1 MASSLNTKLVRIG
14 TGLLLVALA
23 SIGLTL
29 WVTWQLEGGAAAVN
43 EAGRL
48 RMQTWRLA
56 SAIQANV
63 PEAERHALVAK
74 LDDSLRLL
82 KEGDPARPLFVPW
95 DPEVSKHFA
104 AANATW
110 QNQRNFWQTGAP
122 GIQTSVRTD
131 AELLVKAIDG
141 LVSVIEKQLSGF
153 TTVLNLFQFVMMALA
168 IAASVVML
176 YVGYRFIISPLA
188 QVRDGLLRVK
198 KGDFTA
204 RIDVHTQDE
213 FGQVAAGFNRMT
225 ETLHSLYAGLE
236 AQVMAKTRDIEAQR
250 KRLETLY
257 AVSALLSKAGTID
270 EASKGFAQTVRVHL
284 GADAA
289 VVRWSDEA
297 NQRFLMISSDCFPD
311 ELVEAERSLLVG
323 ACACGISQSMQRP
336 DTRVIPIHVMNEAAR
351 RPCAKLGYESVI
363 SVPIKLQQRLLG
375 ELNLFYRAPVQ
386 MSAEET
392 ELLDTLGSHLAST
405 LESLRAAA
413 LEREAAV
420 GEERSLLA
428 RELHDS
434 IAQSLAFLNIQLRLL
449 RSAMEKN
456 QPDNIA
462 STLNELDAGLK
473 ESMADVRELLVH
485 FRTRTSTDDIEAALK
500 ETLQK
505 FQHQTGLPTLLDVEG
520 DGLPLPPDVQIQVL
534 HIIQESL
541 SNIRKHAQATH
552 VALNVIKGPGW
563 VFEVVDNGVGF
574 DTWSVRVHTH
584 VGLKIMHE
592 RAARIGA
599 RVNLDSHPG
608 MGTRMTL
615 TLPDAST
622 VTETVALAGIRH

>member
-1 MASSLNTKLVRIG
+1 MASSLSTKLVRIG

-63 PEAERHALVAK
+63 PEAERKALVAK
-74 LDDSLRLL
+74 LDASVTLL

-95 DPEVSKHFA
+95 DPKVSKQFA
-104 AANATW
+104 AVEAAW
-110 QNQRNFWQTGAP
+110 QNQRNFWHSGAP
-122 GIQTSVRTD
+122 SVQATVRTD

-141 LVSVIEKQLSGF
+141 LVTVIEEQLSGF

-176 YVGYRFIISPLA
+176 YAGYRFVISPLE

-198 KGDFTA
+198 KGDFSA
-204 RIDVHTQDE
+204 RIDVNTRDE

-236 AQVMAKTRDIEAQR
+236 AQVVAKTRDIEAQR

-257 AVSALLSKAGTID
+257 AVSALLSKASTID
-270 EASKGFAQTVRVHL
+270 EASKGFAQSVRTHL

-289 VVRWSDEA
+289 AVRWSDEA
-297 NQRFLMISSDCFPD
+297 NQRFLMLSSDCFPE

-323 ACACGISQSMQRP
+323 ACACGIIQSQKNP
-336 DTRVIPIHVMNEAAR
+336 DTRVIPIQNLDDATR
-351 RPCAKLGYESVI
+351 RPCAKLGFEAVI

-375 ELNLFYRAPVQ
+375 ELNLFYRAPVT
-386 MSAEET
+386 MTADET

-434 IAQSLAFLNIQLRLL
+434 IAQSLAFLNIQTQLL
-449 RSAMEKN
+449 RTAIQKN
-456 QPDNIA
+456 QPDQVTR
-462 STLNELDAGLK
+462 TLNELDVGLK

-505 FQHQTGLPTLLDVEG
+505 FQHQTGLPTLLEVTG
-520 DGLPLPPDVQIQVL
+520 DGLPLPPDIQIQVL

-541 SNIRKHAQATH
+541 SNIRKHANATH
-552 VALNVIKGPGW
+552 VALNVIKGPAW
-563 VFEVVDNGVGF
+563 VFEVVDNGSGF
-574 DTWSVRVHTH
+574 DVWSARVHTH
-584 VGLKIMHE
+584 VGLKIMNE

-599 RVNLDSHPG
+599 QVNLDSAPG

-615 TLPDAST
+615 TLPDTGSIP
-622 VTETVALAGIRH
+622 ETVALTGIRQ

>member
-1 MASSLNTKLVRIG
+1 MASSLSTKLVRIG

-63 PEAERHALVAK
+63 PEAERHTLVAK

-104 AANATW
+104 GVEATW

-122 GIQTSVRTD
+122 GIQSSVRTD

-270 EASKGFAQTVRVHL
+270 EASKGFAQSVRVHL

-289 VVRWSDEA
+289 AVRWSDEA
-297 NQRFLMISSDCFPD
+297 NQRFLMLSSDCFPE
-311 ELVEAERSLLVG
+311 ELVESERSLLVG
-323 ACACGISQSMQRP
+323 ACACGISQGKQHP
-336 DTRVIPIHVMNEAAR
+336 DTRVIPIQSLDDATR

-386 MSAEET
+386 VSAEET

-434 IAQSLAFLNIQLRLL
+434 IAQSLAFLNIQSQLL
-449 RSAMEKN
+449 RNAIQKN

-462 STLNELDAGLK
+462 RTLNELDAGLK

-505 FQHQTGLPTLLDVEG
+505 FQHQTGLPTLLEVEG

-584 VGLKIMHE
+584 VGLKIMQE

-599 RVNLDSHPG
+599 QVNLDSHPG

>member
-1 MASSLNTKLVRIG
+1 MASSLSTKLVRIG

-104 AANATW
+104 AVEATW

-122 GIQTSVRTD
+122 GIQSSVRTD

-270 EASKGFAQTVRVHL
+270 EASKGFAQSVRVHL

-289 VVRWSDEA
+289 AVRWSDEA
-297 NQRFLMISSDCFPD
+297 NQRFLMLSSDCFPE
-311 ELVEAERSLLVG
+311 ELVESERSLLVG
-323 ACACGISQSMQRP
+323 ACACGISQGKQHP
-336 DTRVIPIHVMNEAAR
+336 DTRVIPIQSLDEAAR
-351 RPCAKLGYESVI
+351 KPCAKLGYESVI

-434 IAQSLAFLNIQLRLL
+434 IAQSLAFLNIQSQLL
-449 RSAMEKN
+449 RNAIQKN

-462 STLNELDAGLK
+462 RTLNELDAGLK

-505 FQHQTGLPTLLDVEG
+505 FQHQTGLPTLLEVEG

-584 VGLKIMHE
+584 VGLKIMQE

-599 RVNLDSHPG
+599 QVNLDSHPG

>member
-1 MASSLNTKLVRIG
+1 MASSLSTKLVRIG

-63 PEAERHALVAK
+63 PEAERRALVAK
-74 LDDSLRLL
+74 LDSSLLL
-82 KEGDPARPLFVPW
+82 LRDGDPARPLFVPW

-104 AANATW
+104 TVEATW
-110 QNQRNFWQTGAP
+110 QNQRSFWQTGSP
-122 GIQTSVRTD
+122 GIQSSVRND

-141 LVSVIEKQLSGF
+141 LVTVIEEQLSGF

-176 YVGYRFIISPLA
+176 YVGYRFIISPLV

-198 KGDFTA
+198 KSDFSA
-204 RIDVHTQDE
+204 RIDVNSQDE
-213 FGQVAAGFNRMT
+213 FGQVAAEFNRMT

-236 AQVMAKTRDIEAQR
+236 AQVMAKTQAIEAQR

-257 AVSALLSKAGTID
+257 AVSALLSKADTID

-289 VVRWSDEA
+289 AVRWSDEA
-297 NQRFLMISSDCFPD
+297 NQRFLMLASDNFPD
-311 ELVEAERSLLVG
+311 ELAESERSVLVG
-323 ACACGISQSMQRP
+323 ACACGVSQALGSQ
-336 DTRVIPIHVMNEAAR
+336 DTRVIPIQSLDDAVS
-351 RPCAKLGYESVI
+351 RPCAKLGFVSVI
-363 SVPIKLQQRLLG
+363 SVPIRLQQRLLG
-375 ELNLFYRAPVQ
+375 ELNLFYSTAVN
-386 MSAEET
+386 MSSEET

-434 IAQSLAFLNIQLRLL
+434 IAQSLAFLNIQSQLL
-449 RSAMEKN
+449 RTAIQKN
-456 QPDNIA
+456 QPDNVA
-462 STLNELDAGLK
+462 RTLNELDQGLK
-473 ESMADVRELLVH
+473 ESMADVRELLMH

-505 FQHQTGLPTLLDVEG
+505 FQHQTSLPTHLEISG
-520 DGLPLPPDVQIQVL
+520 DGMPLPPDIQIQVL
-534 HIIQESL
+534 HILQEAL
-541 SNIRKHAQATH
+541 SNVRKHARASH
-552 VALNVIKGPGW
+552 VSLRVLKGRRW
-563 VFEVVDNGVGF
+563 TFEVIDNGEGF
-574 DTWSVRVHTH
+574 DTGSSRSQSH
-584 VGLKIMHE
+584 VGLKIMAE

-599 RVNLDSHPG
+599 DVTLDSTVG
-608 MGTRMTL
+608 TGTRMRL
-615 TLPDAST
+615 TLPDATTTHDS
-622 VTETVALAGIRH
+622 VALVGIRY